1 MHLIK
6 SELRS
11 ATDASSKAAAET
23 LARTLDPAQAVARG
37 REVARLNMVANRG
50 LELRDS
56 DFELGRSVLIPSG
69 KFVFSISG
77 SPVNSVRVRGTRSNN
92 SLGGSVNLFF
102 GRIFNTSTFHP
113 QETATAT
120 YIERDI
126 VLVIDRSGSMLDFN
140 KLVDLHRC
148 IVVFNSVLGE
158 SPVEER
164 VGLASYSTDATE
176 DVDLTNDLSIINTQV
191 RSKAANGL
199 TDISGGI
206 DAGGRIMSRG
216 RSCEF
221 VEQTMIVL
229 TGGMENRGRRA
240 RLAAADQ
247 ARDVVVIHAITFGRD
262 AARNT
267 MREVAVIGK
276 GRYYHAE
283 NGNELEDVFRKI
295 ALTLSTILTE

>member
-102 GRIFNTSTFHP
+102 GRIFNTSIFHP

-216 RSCEF
+216 RS
-221 VEQTMIVL
+221 
-229 TGGMENRGRRA
+229 
-240 RLAAADQ
+240 
-247 ARDVVVIHAITFGRD
+247 
-262 AARNT
+262 
-267 MREVAVIGK
+267 
-276 GRYYHAE
+276 
-283 NGNELEDVFRKI
+283 
-295 ALTLSTILTE
+295 